1 MLSVLFVCVG
11 NVCRSPLAQGLLAH
25 RLAELDAADRV
36 AVSSAG
42 VRATSGAAMHPTSLS
57 DLQRLGGD
65 LEGFAARRL
74 TESMVREADLV
85 LAATRNVRSAV
96 LHEVPAAMRRAF
108 TIVEFAE
115 LAGPTLSRPT
125 RPGGTFG
132 DLVRQCAERR
142 TEVTRHDLD
151 VEDPI
156 RGTAADFARVATRID
171 ESVTVIADVLARHA
185 H

>member
-11 NVCRSPLAQGLLAH
+11 NVCRSPLAQGLLEH
-25 RLAELDAADRV
+25 RLAELGAAGRV
-36 AVSSAG
+36 EVSSAG
-42 VRATSGAAMHPTSLS
+42 VRATPGAAIHPTSLS
-57 DLQRLGGD
+57 DLRALGGD
-65 LEGFAARRL
+65 LDGFGARRL
-74 TESMVREADLV
+74 SDAMVRDADLV

-96 LHEVPAAMRRAF
+96 LHESPAAMRRSF

-115 LAGPTLSRPT
+115 LAGPGRSRPSL
-125 RPGGTFG
+125 PGATVA

-142 TEVTRHDLD
+142 TEVARHDLD

-156 RGTAADFARVATRID
+156 RGTAADFARVAARID
-171 ESVTVIADVLARHA
+171 EAVTVIAGVLARHA